1 MPRAWRVNDV
11 SSQYSIGETAVT
23 RYADIPKPVRSGI
36 VVVNP
41 DTGTPQR
48 IIVLQFN
55 PDTLERSIGPQSAG
69 DSGDGGSGGKG
80 SGDRNEALR
89 LKGPAEETWKFT
101 AEIDATDQLEIATPD
116 GIHPQLATL
125 EMLVQPTTAQL
136 RAASRLAQNGTIEIS
151 PIEMPLTLFTWGSKR
166 VMPVRL
172 TELSVNESAFDVNL
186 NPIRASLSIGMKI
199 LTVSDLPA
207 GHRGADLYMAHLAQK
222 ERLAAA
228 ARSGGL
234 GELGLGGILSGRG

>member
-1 MPRAWRVNDV
+1 M
-11 SSQYSIGETAVT
+11 T
-23 RYADIPKPVRSGI
+23 RYADIPKPIRSGL
-36 VVVNP
+36 VVLDP
-41 DTGTPQR
+41 DHGTPQR
-48 IIVLQFN
+48 VIVLQFN
-55 PDTLERSIGPQSAG
+55 PDTLERAIAPQSAG
-69 DSGDGGSGGKG
+69 DGGDASGGGTG

-89 LKGPAEETWKFT
+89 LKGPAQETWKFT
-101 AEIDATDQLEIATPD
+101 AEIDSTDQLEIAAPD
-116 GIHPQLATL
+116 GIHPQLAVL

-136 RAASRLAQNGTIEIS
+136 RAASRLTQKGSIEIS

-172 TELSVNESAFDVNL
+172 TELSVNESAFDVDL

-228 ARSGGL
+228 ARGGGL
-234 GELGLGGILSGRG
+234 GALGLGGTGLVTGRG

>member
-1 MPRAWRVNDV
+1 M
-11 SSQYSIGETAVT
+11 T
-23 RYADIPKPVRSGI
+23 RYADIPKPIRSGI
-36 VVVNP
+36 VVVDP
-41 DTGTPQR
+41 DTGAPQR
-48 IIVLQFN
+48 VIVLQFN
-55 PDTLERSIGPQSAG
+55 PDTLERSLAPQSAG
-69 DSGDGGSGGKG
+69 DSSDSGGGGSGG
-80 SGDRNEALR
+80 GDRNEALR
-89 LKGPAEETWKFT
+89 LKGPAQETWKFT
-101 AEIDATDQLEIATPD
+101 AEIDATDQFEVAAPD

-136 RAASRLAQNGTIEIS
+136 RAASQLSQKGTIEIS

-186 NPIRASLSIGMKI
+186 NPIRASLGIGMKI

-228 ARSGGL
+228 ARGAGL
-234 GELGLGGILSGRG
+234 GALGLSGTFSGRG

>member
-1 MPRAWRVNDV
+1 M
-11 SSQYSIGETAVT
+11 S
-23 RYADIPKPVRSGI
+23 RYADIPKPIRSGI

-48 IIVLQFN
+48 VIILQFN
-55 PDTLERSIGPQSAG
+55 PDTLERSLAPQSAG
-69 DSGDGGSGGKG
+69 GQNAEGGGTGG
-80 SGDRNEALR
+80 GDRNEALR

-101 AEIDATDQLEIATPD
+101 AEIDATDQLEIAAPD
-116 GIHPQLATL
+116 GIHPQLAAL

-136 RAASRLAQNGTIEIS
+136 REAARQTQKGTIEIT

-172 TELSVNESAFDVNL
+172 TELSINESAFDVNL
-186 NPIRASLSIGMKI
+186 NPIRASLSIGLKV
-199 LTVSDLPA
+199 LSVSDLPA

-228 ARSGGL
+228 ARGGSL
-234 GELGLGGILSGRG
+234 GALGLGGRSTMTLGRG

>member
-1 MPRAWRVNDV
+1 M
-11 SSQYSIGETAVT
+11 T
-23 RYADIPKPVRSGI
+23 RYADIPKPIRSGL

-48 IIVLQFN
+48 IIILQFN
-55 PDTLERSIGPQSAG
+55 PDTLERSLAPQTAG
-69 DSGDGGSGGKG
+69 GQNAEGGGTGG
-80 SGDRNEALR
+80 GDRNEALR

-101 AEIDATDQLEIATPD
+101 AEIDATDQLEVAAPD
-116 GIHPQLATL
+116 GIHPQLAVL

-136 RAASRLAQNGTIEIS
+136 REAARQTQKGTIEIT

-172 TELSVNESAFDVNL
+172 TELSINESAFDVNL
-186 NPIRASLSIGMKI
+186 NPIRASLSIGLKV
-199 LTVSDLPA
+199 LSVSDLPA

-228 ARSGGL
+228 ARGGSL
-234 GELGLGGILSGRG
+234 GALGLNGRDTMTLGRG

>member
-1 MPRAWRVNDV
+1 
-11 SSQYSIGETAVT
+11 
-23 RYADIPKPVRSGI
+23 
-36 VVVNP
+36 VVNP

-48 IIVLQFN
+48 VIVLQFN
-55 PDTLERSIGPQSAG
+55 PDTLERTVAPQSAG
-69 DSGDGGSGGKG
+69 DSGDGGSGGTG

-89 LKGPAEETWKFT
+89 LKGPAQESWKFT
-101 AEIDATDQLEIATPD
+101 AEIDATDQFEIAAPD

-125 EMLVQPTTAQL
+125 EMLVQPTTEQL
-136 RAASRLAQNGTIEIS
+136 RAASRLSQKGSIEIS

-186 NPIRASLSIGMKI
+186 NPIRASLGIGMKI

-228 ARSGGL
+228 ARGGSL
-234 GELGLGGILSGRG
+234 GALGLGGGALSGRG

>member
-1 MPRAWRVNDV
+1 M
-11 SSQYSIGETAVT
+11 T
-23 RYADIPKPVRSGI
+23 RYADIPKPIRSGL

-48 IIVLQFN
+48 VIVLQFN
-55 PDTLERSIGPQSAG
+55 PDTLERTVAPQSAG
-69 DSGDGGSGGKG
+69 DSGDGGSGGTG

-89 LKGPAEETWKFT
+89 LKGPAQESWKFT
-101 AEIDATDQLEIATPD
+101 AEIDATDQFEIAAPD

-125 EMLVQPTTAQL
+125 EMLVQPTTEQL
-136 RAASRLAQNGTIEIS
+136 RAASRLSQKGSIEIS

-186 NPIRASLSIGMKI
+186 NPIRASLGIGMKI

-228 ARSGGL
+228 ARGGSL
-234 GELGLGGILSGRG
+234 GALGLGGGALSGRG

>member
-1 MPRAWRVNDV
+1 M
-11 SSQYSIGETAVT
+11 T
-23 RYADIPKPVRSGI
+23 RYADIPKPIRSGLVI
-36 VVVNP
+36 VDP
-41 DTGTPQR
+41 ERGTPQR

-55 PDTLERSIGPQSAG
+55 PDTLERSVAPQAA
-69 DSGDGGSGGKG
+69 SGEGGGGGGGSG
-80 SGDRNEALR
+80 GDRNEALR
-89 LKGPAEETWKFT
+89 LKGPAQETWKFT
-101 AEIDATDQLEIATPD
+101 AEIDATDQLDVAAPD
-116 GIHPQLATL
+116 GIHPQLAVL

-136 RAASRLAQNGTIEIS
+136 RAASKLSKKGTIEIS

-207 GHRGADLYMAHLAQK
+207 GHRGAELYLAHLAQK
-222 ERLAAA
+222 EQLARR
-228 ARSGGL
+228 ARGGSL
-234 GELGLGGILSGRG
+234 AQLGLGGGI

>member
-1 MPRAWRVNDV
+1 M
-11 SSQYSIGETAVT
+11 T
-23 RYADIPKPVRSGI
+23 RYADIPKPIRSGL

-48 IIVLQFN
+48 VIVLQFN
-55 PDTLERSIGPQSAG
+55 PDTLERTVAPQSAG
-69 DSGDGGSGGKG
+69 DSGDGGSGGTG

-89 LKGPAEETWKFT
+89 LKGPAQESWKFT
-101 AEIDATDQLEIATPD
+101 AEIDATDQFEIAAPD

-125 EMLVQPTTAQL
+125 EMLVQPTTEQL
-136 RAASRLAQNGTIEIS
+136 RAASRLSQKGAIEIS

-166 VMPVRL
+166 VVPVRL

-186 NPIRASLSIGMKI
+186 NPIRASLGIGMKI

-228 ARSGGL
+228 ARGGSL
-234 GELGLGGILSGRG
+234 GALGLGGGALSGRG

>member
-1 MPRAWRVNDV
+1 M
-11 SSQYSIGETAVT
+11 T
-23 RYADIPKPVRSGI
+23 RYADIPKPIRSGI
-36 VVVNP
+36 VVVDP
-41 DTGTPQR
+41 DRGTPQR

-55 PDTLERSIGPQSAG
+55 PDTLERSLAPQSAG
-69 DSGDGGSGGKG
+69 DSGDAGGGGTG
-80 SGDRNEALR
+80 GGDRNEALR
-89 LKGPAEETWKFT
+89 LKGPAQETWKFT
-101 AEIDATDQLEIATPD
+101 AEIDATDQFEIAAPD

-136 RAASRLAQNGTIEIS
+136 RAAGRLAQNGTIEIS

-207 GHRGADLYMAHLAQK
+207 GHRGADLYLAHLAQK

-228 ARSGGL
+228 APGGGL
-234 GELGLGGILSGRG
+234 SALGLSGTNALSGRG

>member
-1 MPRAWRVNDV
+1 M
-11 SSQYSIGETAVT
+11 TT
-23 RYADIPKPVRSGI
+23 YADIPKPIRSGI
-36 VVVNP
+36 VIVDP
-41 DTGTPQR
+41 ERGTPQR

-55 PDTLERSIGPQSAG
+55 PDTLERSVSPQAAGGEGGGGGG
-69 DSGDGGSGGKG
+69 DSG
-80 SGDRNEALR
+80 GDRNEALR
-89 LKGPAEETWKFT
+89 LKGPAQETWKFT
-101 AEIDATDQLEIATPD
+101 AEIDATDQLDVAAPD
-116 GIHPQLATL
+116 GIHPQLAVL

-136 RAASRLAQNGTIEIS
+136 RAASKLSKKGTIEIS

-207 GHRGADLYMAHLAQK
+207 GHRGAELYLAHLAQK
-222 ERLAAA
+222 EQLARR
-228 ARSGGL
+228 ARAGSL
-234 GELGLGGILSGRG
+234 AQLGLGGGI